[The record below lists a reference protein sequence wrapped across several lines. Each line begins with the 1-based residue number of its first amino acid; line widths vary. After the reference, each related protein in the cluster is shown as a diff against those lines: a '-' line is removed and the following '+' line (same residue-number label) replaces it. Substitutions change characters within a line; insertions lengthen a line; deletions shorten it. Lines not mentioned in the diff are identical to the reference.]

1 MKNYDLVLKGTN
13 NTRKQKDILNDIN
26 RQKKQMGKF
35 RMWNIPQDTDPISAI
50 KQIIWG
56 EKLGKG
62 RKGSWPY
69 IKTNIKTKCHMS
81 DLV

>member
-1 MKNYDLVLKGTN
+1 MGT
-13 NTRKQKDILNDIN
+13 
-26 RQKKQMGKF
+26 F

-69 IKTNIKTKCHMS
+69 IKTNIKTKYHMRTLFRS
-81 DLV
+81 TF

>member
-1 MKNYDLVLKGTN
+1 
-13 NTRKQKDILNDIN
+13 
-26 RQKKQMGKF
+26 MGKF